1 MRNRTVKL
9 RFVVLTILLLS
20 ISAFAQGTFRVGDT
34 VEYRCNCFGKEWV
47 RAKVEAVEGNTVRVR
62 WGNVRNQVATVINAP
77 DTVRAVGSA
86 QNTPKT
92 NQSNNKGV
100 FVDNSIADAAKLAS
114 EDKVRWAFRDE
125 TANKYLRTVGQFA
138 PSYDERYI
146 SGGSPNTPA
155 EWQKAMSDLAELDAL
170 CKSKYPGITDSLIYL
185 REGIID
191 YRYAQ
196 WCDIAAKRSVLE
208 PRARSRAAAHMASV
222 PGADDL
228 KRALEYDDNR
238 VVDDIQ
244 LLMYEPDKWKVKSS
258 VEMKAQFA
266 RYGAEMPANFLDDIV
281 AKAAELKAKIEQG
294 APGRSFRTSANRD
307 AAVENFIKGKFRTEY
322 PGSQILSSRVD
333 YPNWVK
339 RESLSLAG
347 SGTGYKLYK
356 VEYNFY
362 KRGWVLMKMPN
373 RPFCQARE
381 WIVGRGAKGLVA
393 VSTSSQGTFMKCP

>member
-1 MRNRTVKL
+1 MKSRIILSLT
-9 RFVVLTILLLS
+9 FVLAFS
-20 ISAFAQGTFRVGDT
+20 INGFAQWTFRVGDT

-47 RAKVEAVEGNTVRVR
+47 RAKVEAIEGNTIRVR
-62 WGNVRNQVATVINAP
+62 YGNVRNQAATVAIASGDVRSVGGAKITTSGNQT
-77 DTVRAVGSA
+77 DNKRAV
-86 QNTPKT
+86 
-92 NQSNNKGV
+92 
-100 FVDNSIADAAKLAS
+100 VDNSIADAARLAAD
-114 EDKVRWAFRDE
+114 DKVRWAFRAEAAD
-125 TANKYLRTVGQFA
+125 KYYRTVAQFA

-155 EWQKAMSDLAELDAL
+155 EWQKAMSDLAELDTL

-196 WCDIAAKRSVLE
+196 WCDIAAKRLTLE
-208 PRARSRAAAHMASV
+208 PKARARAAAYGAYV

-228 KRALEYDDNR
+228 KRALEYEDNR
-238 VVDDIQ
+238 VIDDIQ
-244 LLMYEPDKWKVKSS
+244 LLMYEPEKWKAKHS
-258 VEMKAQFA
+258 VEMKAHFA
-266 RYGAEMPANFLDDIV
+266 KYGAEMPANFFDETI
-281 AKAAELKAKIEQG
+281 KKGAELKAKIDQG

-307 AAVENFIKGKFRTEY
+307 AAVDSFIKGKFRAEY
-322 PGSQILSSRVD
+322 PGSQILASRLD

-393 VSTSSQGTFMKCP
+393 VSTSSQGTFMKCQ